1 MAANEVA
8 SPLLSSIGSLWTSG
22 AASDLTVTCGAWSKQ
37 VHSCILVSQSD
48 FFARACEG
56 PFREAR
62 DRIIDLS
69 GDDQAAAEAMLYYFY
84 HGTYHAA
91 STQQPH
97 SLPRFHARVY
107 FIADKY
113 FVAPLTDLALANFKT
128 GVLRSWHS
136 EGFADA
142 VQETYNNTTSRDHR
156 LRIVIRE
163 TISNHAAAFF
173 PSPPS
178 GTKLEQMLANCPHF
192 AADLVPVLSTAL
204 REQATTTDRLH
215 MVGRAVREVRPVP
228 ELGDLADIGAE
239 PSERL
244 YRCPRCEDEFR
255 VAIYDREF
263 YTHGCSPATAGQHS
277 RIVEDTHSGYAW
289 RTQYAVQ

>member
-1 MAANEVA
+1 MAANEAA
-8 SPLLSSIGSLWTSG
+8 SPLIRSIGI
-22 AASDLTVTCGAWSKQ
+22 AMDF
-37 VHSCILVSQSD
+37 SCILVSQSA

-62 DRIIDLS
+62 DRIIDLR
-69 GDDQAAAEAMLYYFY
+69 GDDQAAVEAMLYYFY

-97 SLPRFHARVY
+97 SLPLFHARVY
-107 FIADKY
+107 FLADKY
-113 FVAPLTDLALANFKT
+113 FVAPLPDLALANFKIA
-128 GVLRSWHS
+128 VLRSWHS

-142 VQETYNNTTSRDHR
+142 AQEIYNNTTSRDHR

-163 TISNHAAAFF
+163 TISGHAAALF
-173 PSPPS
+173 PPPAS
-178 GTKLEQMLANCPHF
+178 GTKLEQMLADCPQF
-192 AADLVPVLSTAL
+192 AADLVPVFSAAL
-204 REQATTTDRLH
+204 REQATTTDRLG

-244 YRCPRCEDEFR
+244 YRCPRCEDHFR
-255 VAIYDREF
+255 VAIYDRDF
-263 YTHGCSPATAGQHS
+263 YTHHCSPATVAQQS
-277 RIVEDTHSGYAW
+277 QVVSDTRSGYAW
-289 RTQYAVQ
+289 RTQYTFQ